1 MSNRDWIKQYKFQ
14 VHPGY
19 VVHMSPSGKKKV
31 TIPTNVKNKRA
42 AHDWLMKHWK
52 KPVQYKAPAVPMRIN
67 TRIESKQLNCNTPLF
82 KKVRNSNGATGFQAT
97 EMANRAGFYTVPVG
111 KMSVSSGMA
120 KIGKGTQGV
129 VFLAYASKAAMDPV
143 IVKVS
148 PYDKTVSKQASLVE
162 YEIQEKLYKIVPA
175 NIPKPFAYIKECKD
189 FIPESTWTKSPS
201 KSSMFNYSRQSVEF
215 SEYIN
220 GGSLSDWLKKFVTR
234 LDESFMRNMISQ
246 VLNTLGEIQSKYPGF
261 RHNDLHIDNILV
273 KQNSFS
279 KYPTFV
285 LNDFGWAKLTS
296 GNNPL
301 VNSNNHTRKYGIG
314 TQTSGRYDMHLF
326 LNEIHKWMSTHKV
339 FPKAKAFI
347 EKHLP
352 TGYLGSNN
360 KYISESRL
368 KYGASYPGLSNLK
381 QVLADPYVLSP
392 KNYINNLRTFT
403 NAQRAKFN
411 LMKKNVETLKKM
423 YTTGTPRTRVNINRA
438 LKTNSPKTPL
448 SKVRSKFTRVH
459 KGRKPMRP
467 NAKSITPRRLS
478 FKSPSKHMETNWAK
492 VSPRTFMKLTPS
504 RRAKVTAA
512 RKALTL
518 QKNKFIKFSPKKV
531 KTPSP
536 KAKSKTPVSIPR
548 SVLKSSKFNKFVQK
562 FLIQPTTPV
571 MLSPEKKLKW
581 EKQYGNYYTRL
592 NAARGKALSA
602 LRNRKRRGLPLF
614 SPSPVRPKSR
624 TPSPRKPSP
633 KMKTPVRS
641 NLPKPVRRFTYKV
654 QFNKN
659 NRMKIK
665 KESNGRVV
673 YVNGGSISLDYLK
686 AIAARYGVNIKGLRS
701 KTNIANKIF
710 RNNK

>member
-14 VHPGY
+14 VQPGY
-19 VVHMSPSGKKKV
+19 VVHMSPTGKKKF
-31 TIPTNVKNKRA
+31 TIPTNIKNKRA

-52 KPVQYKAPAVPMRIN
+52 KPIQIKKKAAVPVKI
-67 TRIESKQLNCNTPLF
+67 TIGGHPSQFNCNTPLF

-97 EMANRAGFYTVPVG
+97 EIANRAGFYTVPVG
-111 KMSVSSGMA
+111 KMTVAPGMA

-129 VFLAYASKAAMDPV
+129 VFLAYTSKSATDP
-143 IVKVS
+143 ITVKVS
-148 PYDKTVSKQASLVE
+148 PYDKSVSKQASLVE

-175 NIPKPFAYIKECKD
+175 NIPRPIAYIKECKG
-189 FIPESTWTKSPS
+189 FIPESTWTASPS
-201 KSSMFNYSRQSVEF
+201 KSSMFDYSRQSVEF

-234 LDESFMRNMISQ
+234 VDEAFMRNMISQ

-273 KQNSFS
+273 KQNSWS

-301 VNSNNHTRKYGIG
+301 VNSNNHTGKYGIG

-347 EKHLP
+347 EKHLS

-368 KYGASYPGLSNLK
+368 RYGISYPGLSSLK
-381 QVLADPYVLSP
+381 QVLEDPYVLSP

-403 NAQRAKFN
+403 NAQRIKFN
-411 LMKKNVETLKKM
+411 LMKKNVSTLKKM
-423 YTTGTPRTRVNINRA
+423 FAAGTPRTRINIQKI

-448 SKVRSKFTRVH
+448 SKIRSHFTRVH
-459 KGRKPMRP
+459 KGRQPMRP

-504 RRAKVTAA
+504 RRAKVAAA
-512 RKALTL
+512 RKALVS
-518 QKNKFIKFSPKKV
+518 QKNKFVKFSPKKV
-531 KTPSP
+531 KVPTP
-536 KAKSKTPVSIPR
+536 KAKSKSKTPVRISPHVYR
-548 SVLKSSKFNKFVQK
+548 TNKFERFATR
-562 FLIQPTTPV
+562 FLVPGKN
-571 MLSPEKKLKW
+571 E
-581 EKQYGNYYTRL
+581 NYYSRWN
-592 NAARGKALSA
+592 NARAKAIEILKD
-602 LRNRKRRGLPLF
+602 RKRKGMPLF
-614 SPSPVRPKSR
+614 SPSPVKSK
-624 TPSPRKPSP
+624 TPSPVKPAP

-641 NLPKPVRRFTYKV
+641 NLPKAVRRFTYKV
-654 QFNKN
+654 QFNKD

-665 KESNGRVV
+665 KASNSRVV
-673 YVNGGSISLDYLK
+673 YVNGPSVSLDYLK
-686 AIAARYGVNIKGLRS
+686 FIAAHYGVNIKGLRS
-701 KTNIANKIF
+701 KADIANKIF

>member
-14 VHPGY
+14 VQPGY
-19 VVHMSPSGKKKV
+19 VVHMSPTGKKKF
-31 TIPTNVKNKRA
+31 TIPTNIKNKRA

-52 KPVQYKAPAVPMRIN
+52 KPIQIKKAAVPVKVKIMIGGHP
-67 TRIESKQLNCNTPLF
+67 TKFNCNTSLF
-82 KKVRNSNGATGFQAT
+82 KKVRNANGATGFQAT

-111 KMSVSSGMA
+111 KMTVAPGMA

-129 VFLAYASKAAMDPV
+129 VFLAYTSKSATDP
-143 IVKVS
+143 ITVKVS
-148 PYDKTVSKQASLVE
+148 PFDKTVSKQASHVE

-175 NIPKPFAYIKECKD
+175 NIPRPIAYIKECKN
-189 FIPESTWTKSPS
+189 FIPESTWTASPS
-201 KSSMFNYSRQSVEF
+201 KSNMFDYSRQSVEF

-220 GGSLSDWLKKFVTR
+220 GGSLSDWLKKFITR
-234 LDESFMRNMISQ
+234 VDESFMRNMISQ

-261 RHNDLHIDNILV
+261 RHNDMHIDNILV
-273 KQNSFS
+273 KQHSWA

-301 VNSNNHTRKYGIG
+301 VNSNNHTGKYGIG

-326 LNEIHKWMSTHKV
+326 LNEIHKWMLTHKV

-347 EKHLP
+347 EKHLT

-368 KYGASYPGLSNLK
+368 RYGISYPGLSSLK
-381 QVLADPYVLSP
+381 QVLEDPYVISP

-403 NAQRAKFN
+403 NAQRIKFN
-411 LMKKNVETLKKM
+411 LMKKNVSTLKKM
-423 YTTGTPRTRVNINRA
+423 YAAGTPRTRINIQKI

-448 SKVRSKFTRVH
+448 SKIRSHFTRVH

-467 NAKSITPRRLS
+467 NAQSITPRRLS
-478 FKSPSKHMETNWAK
+478 FKSPSKNMENNWAK
-492 VSPRTFMKLTPS
+492 VTPRTFMKLTPS
-504 RRAKVTAA
+504 RRAKVASA
-512 RKALTL
+512 RKALAS
-518 QKNKFIKFSPKKV
+518 QKNKFVKFSPKKV

-602 LRNRKRRGLPLF
+602 LRNRKRMGMPLF
-614 SPSPVRPKSR
+614 SPSPLRPKSK
-624 TPSPRKPSP
+624 TPSPVKP
-633 KMKTPVRS
+633 MKTPVRS
-641 NLPKPVRRFTYKV
+641 NLPKQVRRFAYKV
-654 QFNKN
+654 QFNKD

-665 KESNGRVV
+665 KQSDGRVV
-673 YVNGGSISLDYLK
+673 YVNGPSVSLEYLK
-686 AIAARYGVNIKGLRS
+686 FIAAHYGVNIKGLRS
-701 KTNIANKIF
+701 KTDIANKIF